1 MIKSLTG
8 LRAIAAIV
16 VMLYHL
22 WSGTLATEACMAMIA
37 MMAMSGMVNA
47 MHNGTMACSG
57 RNYWRYVAQRLV
69 RIVPLHWLT
78 LGMLLAAG
86 SHTIGWDLLA
96 NALLLHAWVPD
107 LAVCYGYNTM
117 SWFLSALIPCYL
129 LLPSLCRALR
139 QISVK
144 WQVGGLVAVLIAE
157 AAWLTTLPSGQFAVW
172 AAYVAPP
179 VQLINF
185 AGGIVACNVCLSMPR
200 HTPSTRHAT
209 VAELAMVAI
218 LAALAWTSHT
228 GPLPARLGAPYSL
241 WALLLAM
248 ATLTR
253 TAGSGAIVTR
263 FLSCKVMQWLGGIS
277 FEMFMLHG
285 MVCAALLAAAPAIT
299 SLPWGVQAA
308 ICIVPVAITSWIVNR
323 LLRVITNSVKKRIT
337 KIKS

>member
-47 MHNGTMACSG
+47 MRHGTMTCN
-57 RNYWRYVAQRLV
+57 RRVYWKYVALRLV

-78 LGMLLAAG
+78 LGILLAAG
-86 SHTIGWDLLA
+86 SHSAGWDLLA
-96 NALLLHAWVPD
+96 NALLLHAWIPD
-107 LAVCYGYNTM
+107 LTVCYGYNTM
-117 SWFLSALIPCYL
+117 SWFLSALIPCNL
-129 LLPSLCRALR
+129 LLPPLCRALR
-139 QISVK
+139 QIDVK
-144 WQVGGLVAVLIAE
+144 WQVCGLATVLIAE
-157 AAWLTTLPSGQFAVW
+157 AAWLTTLPTGQFTVW

-185 AGGIVACNVCLSMPR
+185 AGGIVACNVCLCMPR
-200 HTPSTRHAT
+200 CTLSARQAT
-209 VAELAMVAI
+209 LAELAMVAV

-241 WALLLAM
+241 WALLLTM

-253 TAGSGAIVTR
+253 TAGSGGLVTR
-263 FLSCKVMQWLGGIS
+263 LLSGKAMQWLGGIS

-285 MVCAALLAAAPAIT
+285 MVCAALLTAVPGIA
-299 SLPWGVQAA
+299 SLPWPLQAA
-308 ICIVPVAITSWIVNR
+308 ICIVPVVIASWITNR
-323 LLRVITNSVKKRIT
+323 LLHLATNSLIKHITNIRS
-337 KIKS
+337 

>member
-47 MHNGTMACSG
+47 TRHGSVTCSRRG
-57 RNYWRYVAQRLV
+57 YWKYVALRLV

-86 SHTIGWDLLA
+86 SHSVGWNLLA
-96 NALLLHAWVPD
+96 NALLLHAWAPD

-129 LLPSLCRALR
+129 LLPPLCRALR
-139 QISVK
+139 QIDVK
-144 WQVGGLVAVLIAE
+144 WQVCGLAAIVIAE
-157 AAWLTTLPSGQFAVW
+157 AAWLATLPAGQFAVW

-185 AGGIVACNVCLSMPR
+185 AGGIVACNVCLSMPHR
-200 HTPSTRHAT
+200 TPSARQAT
-209 VAELAMVAI
+209 VAELAMVAV

-241 WALLLAM
+241 WALLLTM

-253 TAGSGAIVTR
+253 TDGSGGLVTR
-263 FLSCKVMQWLGGIS
+263 LLSGKAMQWLGRIS

-285 MVCAALLAAAPAIT
+285 MVCAALLSAVPGIA
-299 SLPWGVQAA
+299 SLPWPLQAA
-308 ICIVPVAITSWIVNR
+308 ICIVPVAMVSWITNR
-323 LLRVITNSVKKRIT
+323 LLKRVTNSLKKRIT
-337 KIKS
+337 DIKS

>member
-47 MHNGTMACSG
+47 MQHRTTKCNRRG
-57 RNYWRYVAQRLV
+57 YWKYVALRLV

-86 SHTIGWDLLA
+86 SHSVGWDLLA

-129 LLPSLCRALR
+129 LLPPLCRALR
-139 QISVK
+139 QIDVR
-144 WQVGGLVAVLIAE
+144 WQVCGMAAVVIAE
-157 AAWLTTLPSGQFAVW
+157 AAWLNTLPAGQFTVW

-179 VQLINF
+179 MQLINF
-185 AGGIVACNVCLSMPR
+185 AGGTVACNVCLSLPR
-200 HTPSTRHAT
+200 RTPSARQAT
-209 VAELAMVAI
+209 VTELTMVAV

-241 WALLLAM
+241 WALLLTM

-253 TAGSGAIVTR
+253 TAGSGGLVTR
-263 FLSCKVMQWLGGIS
+263 LLSGKTMQWLGGIS

-285 MVCAALLAAAPAIT
+285 MVCAALLAAVPGIS
-299 SLPWGVQAA
+299 SLPWPLQAA
-308 ICIVPVAITSWIVNR
+308 ICIVPVAMVSWITNR
-323 LLRVITNSVKKRIT
+323 LLKHVTSSLKKRIT
-337 KIKS
+337 NIRS